1 MNAHEDVNP
10 EPALEAE
17 VGPSDACIAEPPVAA
32 ASPIE
37 PRAAAAGST
46 EPADTSI
53 VAAPADPDEGGEAPA
68 IEPPQLRLIPYLGP
82 AGAKAGDRAA
92 TASPRPA
99 RWAIGLA
106 AGLALLAAVAA
117 IGLYDHARQSS
128 LLAVKAEESRS
139 LAETVKTLKGRIDA
153 IEAARARDEAADLRK
168 LVAEMKAESGATRDL
183 GGALTQLTARVD
195 RVDHDQSARLDKL
208 ADRIDHDSTA
218 RIADLATRLD
228 KLEKRPPPVAIA
240 PTPPTPSPKL
250 AAAAAKPDPGVS
262 METTG
267 SIEKPRAPL
276 RGYWLV
282 EAHDGFAV
290 VDGRDGPQQVEPGDL
305 LPGAGR
311 VLRIERRGH
320 DWVVVTSSGVIA
332 GDQARF

>member
-1 MNAHEDVNP
+1 MNAHEDLNP
-10 EPALEAE
+10 ERPLEPNAGPARSGDAE
-17 VGPSDACIAEPPVAA
+17 SAEP
-32 ASPIE
+32 
-37 PRAAAAGST
+37 AAGQNDRA
-46 EPADTSI
+46 EKPANASESP
-53 VAAPADPDEGGEAPA
+53 APAPTARRAREGAPTIEAA
-68 IEPPQLRLIPYLGP
+68 RLDLIPYRAP
-82 AGAKAGDRAA
+82 SQAKAAGGPTAA
-92 TASPRPA
+92 A
-99 RWAIGLA
+99 RWVSGLA

-117 IGLYDHARQSS
+117 VGFYDHARQSS
-128 LLAVKAEESRS
+128 LLAAKAEESRS
-139 LAETVKTLKGRIDA
+139 LAETVKTLKDRIDA
-153 IEAARARDEAADLRK
+153 IEAARMRDETADLRK
-168 LVAEMKAESGATRDL
+168 LAAEMKAESGATRDL
-183 GGALTQLTARVD
+183 GGALAQLTARVD

-228 KLEKRPPPVAIA
+228 KLEKRPPAVAVAIP
-240 PTPPTPSPKL
+240 PTPPAPAPKQ

-267 SIEKPRAPL
+267 AIDKPRAPL

-282 EAHDGFAV
+282 EVHDDFAV

-332 GDQARF
+332 GDQPRF